1 MMQNT
6 GADHVSDPVSHISI
20 SGIHGRKELEKR
32 LASSPGQR
40 MPDEP
45 ARVGRL
51 VAGALIGAAVMYLLD
66 PDRGPRRRSLVRD
79 KFIRAGHSVS
89 DRLGKLGRDI
99 RNRAAGRVAETR
111 GRFRSE
117 LVDDTILVD
126 RVRSAI
132 GHVVSH
138 PGSIEVSATD
148 GGITLSGPVLAHE
161 VDKLLAT
168 ARGVRGVR
176 EVHDNLEI
184 HETAEGVPGLQ
195 SATI

>member
-126 RVRSAI
+126 RVRSAV

-148 GGITLSGPVLAHE
+148 GGITRRPEEFAACA
-161 VDKLLAT
+161 KCT
-168 ARGVRGVR
+168 
-176 EVHDNLEI
+176 
-184 HETAEGVPGLQ
+184 
-195 SATI
+195 TISRFTKRPRACRDCRAQRFERSDDDFTR